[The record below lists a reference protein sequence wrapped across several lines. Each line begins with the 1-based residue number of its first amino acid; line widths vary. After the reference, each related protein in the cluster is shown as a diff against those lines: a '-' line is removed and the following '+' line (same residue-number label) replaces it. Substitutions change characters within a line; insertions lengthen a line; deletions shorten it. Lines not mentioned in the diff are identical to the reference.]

1 MLRSISVC
9 YSKIQITRLYDL
21 CFTSLCVCYC
31 FCFRFPKKD
40 IRNAGKANYF
50 ANKSTSPTTEKRP
63 HLSALSSRVPKFLSK
78 VLHTKHKK
86 NIPGDDKKRT
96 AGSIDE
102 ERDMK
107 RVRGGS
113 PPSNGANT
121 GRITEVIEI
130 SDEDEG
136 NNVTDSPKT
145 VKPSVSSSTIPNVE
159 YTEVLEFFR
168 LKPRKVG

>member
-1 MLRSISVC
+1 MFHFLVC
-9 YSKIQITRLYDL
+9 LL
-21 CFTSLCVCYC
+21 LF
-31 FCFRFPKKD
+31 FFRFPKKD

-86 NIPGDDKKRT
+86 DIPGDDKKRT

-121 GRITEVIEI
+121 DGITEVIEI
-130 SDEDEG
+130 SDEDEE
-136 NNVTDSPKT
+136 NNV
-145 VKPSVSSSTIPNVE
+145 
-159 YTEVLEFFR
+159 
-168 LKPRKVG
+168 LKS